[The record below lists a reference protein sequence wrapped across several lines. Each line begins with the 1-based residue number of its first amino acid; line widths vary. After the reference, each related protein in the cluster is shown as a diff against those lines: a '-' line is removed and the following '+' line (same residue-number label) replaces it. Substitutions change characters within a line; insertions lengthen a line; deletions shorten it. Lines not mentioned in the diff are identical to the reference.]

1 MSHANRQFVV
11 AYIFLVGIPLLGLGA
26 VLKSGRALAA
36 PASVDGVWKVEAA
49 SRPASALPCGNS
61 LALLSNG
68 PLVIS
73 QSGKTL
79 VLTLSGGSKAT
90 VPGAIEGSVIRAS
103 IAPGNL
109 SSEEGCDGDRTFN
122 LTATLDL
129 KSDPRTMSG
138 RLTIEG
144 CSSCMP
150 IEFRAAKQPRGEE
163 ARR

>member
-11 AYIFLVGIPLLGLGA
+11 AYILLVGIPLLGLAA
-26 VLKSGRALAA
+26 VLKSGRTIAA
-36 PASVDGVWKVEAA
+36 PVSVDGVWKMETPA
-49 SRPASALPCGNS
+49 SFASALPCGNS

-68 PLVIS
+68 PIVIS

-79 VLTLSGGSKAT
+79 LLTLSRGSKAT

-103 IAPGNL
+103 IAPGNI
-109 SSEEGCDGDRTFN
+109 SSEGGCDGDRTFN

-138 RLTIEG
+138 TLTMEG

-150 IEFRAAKQPRGEE
+150 IEFRAARQPRGEE
-163 ARR
+163 TRR